1 LHVPGHQS
9 DGNTSGIFIT
19 YPEEDAHKLDTAVVK
34 GVILWQR

>member
-34 GVILWQR
+34 GDILWQR